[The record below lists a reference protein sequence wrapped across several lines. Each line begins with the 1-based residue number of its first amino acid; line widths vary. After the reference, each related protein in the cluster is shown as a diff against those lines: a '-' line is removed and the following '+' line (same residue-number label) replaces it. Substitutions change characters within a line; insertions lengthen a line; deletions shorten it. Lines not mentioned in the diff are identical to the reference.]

1 MAFFNPTRCLHAIVS
16 LSTSTT
22 TTKFQ
27 QIRRSYNPN
36 IFVENLLDFITFW
49 CNEKLR
55 FADNVFAFFS
65 QSFSL
70 RYSGKVSITWPE
82 VPYWL
87 NGKSCVSRI
96 EPKTNTQ
103 TKKQN
108 WTNCNQSIRQ
118 STFSSNSQKHTH
130 RNRFYFFASALW
142 ARPKCLSWP
151 IEVFSLNA
159 TSYWRRFKWILLKG

>member
-1 MAFFNPTRCLHAIVS
+1 MAFFKPTRCLHAIVS

-36 IFVENLLDFITFW
+36 IFVENLLDFTTFW

-82 VPYWL
+82 VPCWL
-87 NGKSCVSRI
+87 NGRSCVSRI

-108 WTNCNQSIRQ
+108 WTIAINPSGSQHLVQTAKNTRTEID
-118 STFSSNSQKHTH
+118 ST
-130 RNRFYFFASALW
+130 
-142 ARPKCLSWP
+142 
-151 IEVFSLNA
+151 
-159 TSYWRRFKWILLKG
+159 LLLLRSGLGRSVLAGP